1 MHASKSFSKPQHA
14 SAGLEHNGQVFHYNE
29 DANGDVMEGAR
40 LEWQRT
46 AG

>member
-1 MHASKSFSKPQHA
+1 MLVKASQNHSMLG
-14 SAGLEHNGQVFHYNE
+14 AGLEHNGQVFHYNE
-29 DANGDVMEGAR
+29 DVNGDVMDGVR